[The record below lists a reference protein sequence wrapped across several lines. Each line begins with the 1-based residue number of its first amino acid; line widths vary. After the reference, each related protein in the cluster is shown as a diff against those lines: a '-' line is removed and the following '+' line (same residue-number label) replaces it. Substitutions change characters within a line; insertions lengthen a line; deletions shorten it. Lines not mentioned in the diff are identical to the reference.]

1 MILKLSVGETV
12 QISHIVKMRLRSQK
26 RNDHTAVLMSSDL
39 SERHDTCRMV
49 LCCPSW
55 RTGGKK
61 RDLATCCRPWA
72 GTWLNWKF
80 SRWPRQSGACSTCP
94 RRRGWGTW
102 TSSAWRREG
111 FWEDLTESP
120 PRTNREIIENR
131 EPGCSSQCMV
141 EGWETVEI
149 SWNERFGIDKRKNFL
164 TWGQL
169 DSGTG
174 YAGRVCRLHP
184 WRISRPD
191 WIKLWAILFDLI
203 ADHAL
208 IRRFI

>member
-1 MILKLSVGETV
+1 MFRRRNSSFPEGIQELCSRPKTW
-12 QISHIVKMRLRSQK
+12 IVPNSDPVFFSFFPNPQSSLQK
-26 RNDHTAVLMSSDL
+26 R
-39 SERHDTCRMV
+39 
-49 LCCPSW
+49 
-55 RTGGKK
+55 
-61 RDLATCCRPWA
+61 
-72 GTWLNWKF
+72 LNWKF

-111 FWEDLTESP
+111 FWKDLTESP
-120 PRTNREIIENR
+120 PCTNREIIENR

-149 SWNERFGIDKRKNFL
+149 SWNERFGIDKRKNL
-164 TWGQL
+164 LIWGQL
-169 DSGTG
+169 DSGAG
-174 YAGRVCRLHP
+174 YAGRVYRLHP

-191 WIKLWAILFDLI
+191 WIQLWAILFDVI